1 MCWSHLQKQIGISVD
16 IFWCKPIT
24 SMRTIIALIVAL
36 TCTVSAQQPT
46 VTATSVADI
55 GNITSSN
62 FSTKVGNREVSYVTL
77 SGVNAVYFGT
87 RLDFPT
93 GTTSVT
99 LNSVNFSVTRKV
111 GGGTTVIQLSG
122 VNMALSQ
129 FNPETD
135 ASTPSILASPTSPSG
150 NLVGTAMVNST
161 SLWITEHKVT
171 LGGSFPKMSKPGDYY
186 ELSRLISGN
195 ATINGIVTPFTI
207 STLSRVTAV
216 INPVTGNPVI
226 ADGKI
231 SFPVTGVLPGD
242 FGLLWGIE
250 KSTDLLIWSRVT
262 SPEATIVDNGNGVTI
277 SFIYDPGTPRKFF
290 RIATGSFSPPPT

>member
-1 MCWSHLQKQIGISVD
+1 
-16 IFWCKPIT
+16 
-24 SMRTIIALIVAL
+24 MRTIIALIVAL

-62 FSTKVGNREVSYVTL
+62 FSTKVGNKEVSYVGISSL
-77 SGVNAVYFGT
+77 NAVYFGT
-87 RLDFPT
+87 RLDFQS

-99 LNSVNFSVTRKV
+99 LTSANFSVTRKV
-111 GGGTTVIQLSG
+111 NGGSPVTQLG
-122 VNMALSQ
+122 PVNMTLSQ
-129 FNPETD
+129 FNPESDT
-135 ASTPSILASPTSPSG
+135 SIPSIFASPTSPSG

-186 ELSRLISGN
+186 ELSRSISGN
-195 ATINGIVTPFTI
+195 ATVNGVVTPFTI
-207 STLSRVTAV
+207 STSSRVTAV

-226 ADGKI
+226 ANGKI
-231 SFPVTGVLPGD
+231 SFPVTGILPGD

-250 KSTDLLIWSRVT
+250 KSTDLLIWSGVT
-262 SPEATIVDNGNGVTI
+262 PPEATIVDNGNGVTI
-277 SFIYDPGTPRKFF
+277 SFVYDPGTPRKFF